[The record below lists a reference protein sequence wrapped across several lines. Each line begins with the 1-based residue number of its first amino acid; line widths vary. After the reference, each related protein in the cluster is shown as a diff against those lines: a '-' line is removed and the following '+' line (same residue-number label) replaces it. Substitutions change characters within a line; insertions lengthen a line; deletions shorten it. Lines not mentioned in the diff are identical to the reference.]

1 MNIKKALVD
10 VQKNYTRMENARQKY
25 MELSAQSVSCTA
37 FIGERVQSSPKMSQ
51 PEMAILVEES
61 RKRLWQAISRYDF
74 SKRFAIYLIG
84 RCYSYSQRKAM
95 RERYINFLPW
105 GDVAKKIGC
114 TRQQAFRLAEN
125 GIKNIE
131 KIFIENPQKTQEIR
145 KNASCVNSQKVI

>member
-1 MNIKKALVD
+1 MNVRKALID
-10 VQKNYTRMENARQKY
+10 VQKNYAKMDNARQKY

-37 FIGERVQSSPKMSQ
+37 FLGERIQSSPKMSQ
-51 PEMAILVEES
+51 PEIAVLVDEARE
-61 RKRLWQAISRYDF
+61 RLWRAISRYD
-74 SKRFAIYLIG
+74 SAKRFALYLIG

-95 RERYINFLPW
+95 RERYINFCSW

-131 KIFIENPQKTQEIR
+131 KIFMENPQKTQEIR
-145 KNASCVNSQKVI
+145 KNASCVNSQKMI